1 VVTTSETF
9 NNPLRSIQADATV
22 DVFDGGSLL
31 IGKGTKPAANTAHT
45 GADVLVTI
53 TLPTP
58 CFAAAVDGVAS
69 KAGAWSA
76 TAIAAGTATWARFL
90 SADTLKWHTIDVAI
104 TGTGGTTDLELD
116 NPVIAVGQTVTIS
129 TYTYTAP
136 AS

>member
-9 NNPLRSIQADATV
+9 NNPLRSIKADATV
-22 DVFDGGSLL
+22 DVFDGGSLI

-69 KAGAWSA
+69 KAGTWSA
-76 TAIAAGTATWARFL
+76 AASAAGTATWARFL
-90 SADTLKWHTIDVAI
+90 SADTLKWHTVDVTA
-104 TGTGGTTDLELD
+104 TGGGGDLELD
-116 NPVIAVGQTVTIS
+116 NTSIAAGQVVTIS
-129 TYTYTAP
+129 SYTYTEP